1 MGVGALAVGAG
12 SDLLIAYGLGSCV
25 AILLHDPVAGVV
37 GMAHAL
43 LPVPTR
49 AHASF
54 PAAKYVS
61 AGVTELLA
69 EMVMAGGSP
78 SSLGARL
85 AGGASMFAGFSDPG
99 DVSIGEKNVAAA
111 REALRG
117 AGVTLL
123 AEDVGGAH
131 GRTVRLHAS
140 DGRAVVSSV
149 SREEIVL

>member
-1 MGVGALAVGAG
+1 VGVGALAVGAG
-12 SDLLIAYGLGSCV
+12 SDLLVAYGLGSCV

-37 GMAHAL
+37 GM
-43 LPVPTR
+43 R

-85 AGGASMFAGFSDPG
+85 AGGASMFAGLSDPG